1 MQIATLCY
9 PTSRR
14 NASERTSLDFKML
27 HNWDYLTRVLGS
39 IRARFVELGY
49 LDDDIDE
56 LRRHHEVN
64 NSKPMSDRG
73 APDSSPKLSRLTQR
87 I

>member
-1 MQIATLCY
+1 M
-9 PTSRR
+9 
-14 NASERTSLDFKML
+14 NLDVSQL
-27 HNWDYLTRVLGS
+27 EHCLTRVLGS

-49 LDDDIDE
+49 FDDDIDE

-73 APDSSPKLSRLTQR
+73 APDSTPKLSRLTLNVSSVATYRTASHSRDQ
-87 I
+87 